1 MRRHHSVRERGQ
13 SLVEFAM
20 VAPLL
25 FVVVFAIVD
34 FGRLFQ
40 NQVTLTNAARE
51 GARLGATGATS
62 SDIQIRVIAT
72 APGMTP
78 TVSVSNAEGTSG
90 ESVIVTAN
98 ATVNLI
104 TPLARVISLIGGGG
118 MSTSFALT
126 SRADMRLE

>member
-1 MRRHHSVRERGQ
+1 
-13 SLVEFAM
+13 M

-40 NQVTLTNAARE
+40 TQVTLTNAARE
-51 GARLGATGATS
+51 GARLGATGATT
-62 SDIQIRVIAT
+62 SDIQSRVIAT
-72 APGMTP
+72 APGLTP
-78 TVSVSNAEGTSG
+78 TVSVTNAEGTSG

-98 ATVNLI
+98 TTVNLI
-104 TPLARVISLIGGGG
+104 TPLARVITLIGGGG

-126 SRADMRLE
+126 SQADMRLE